1 MFALRRYNTSRMLP
15 FNATV
20 SRMKILIVEDEE
32 RVAHFIQKGLKEEG
46 HAVDVSYDGEDGEF
60 LAEINDYDLIIL
72 DLMLPKKNGITVCRE
87 LRASGVATPILML
100 TARDSVE
107 DKVRGLDAGA
117 DDYLAKPFAFEELLA
132 RVRALLRR
140 QSDNKSPI
148 LSMADLKLDP
158 ISRRV
163 SRNEI
168 PIRLTTKEYALLE
181 YLLRNPNK
189 VLSRTLIGEH
199 VWDMNFDPESNV
211 IDVYISHLRAK
222 IDKGHDTP
230 LLHTLRGQGYLLSD
244 DSPPA

>member
-1 MFALRRYNTSRMLP
+1 
-15 FNATV
+15 
-20 SRMKILIVEDEE
+20 MKILVVEDEE
-32 RVAHFIQKGLKEEG
+32 RVAHFIQKGLQEEG

-72 DLMLPKKNGITVCRE
+72 DLMLPKKNGLVVCRE
-87 LRASGVATPILML
+87 LRASGVATPVLML

-140 QSDNKSPI
+140 QSDNKSPV
-148 LSMADLKLDP
+148 LSIADLELDP

-163 SRNEI
+163 SRAGKA
-168 PIRLTTKEYALLE
+168 IRLTTKEYALLE
-181 YLLRNPNK
+181 YLLRNPGK

-211 IDVYISHLRAK
+211 IDVYISHLRSK
-222 IDKGHDTP
+222 IDKGHDVA
-230 LLHTLRGQGYLLSD
+230 LLHTLRGQGYLLTD

>member
-1 MFALRRYNTSRMLP
+1 
-15 FNATV
+15 
-20 SRMKILIVEDEE
+20 MKILVVEDEE

-72 DLMLPKKNGITVCRE
+72 DLMLPKKNGIVVCRE
-87 LRASGVATPILML
+87 LRASGVATPVLML
-100 TARDSVE
+100 TARDSIE

-148 LSMADLKLDP
+148 LKLADLELDP

-163 SRNEI
+163 TRSGEA
-168 PIRLTTKEYALLE
+168 IRLTTKEYALLE
-181 YLLRNPNK
+181 YLMRNPGK

-211 IDVYISHLRAK
+211 IDVYVSHLRAK
-222 IDKGHDTP
+222 IDKGFEPP

-244 DSPPA
+244 HAPPS

>member
-1 MFALRRYNTSRMLP
+1 MG
-15 FNATV
+15 NAILAT
-20 SRMKILIVEDEE
+20 MKILVVEDEE

-60 LAEINDYDLIIL
+60 MAEVNEYDLIIL

-87 LRASGVATPILML
+87 LRESGVNTPVLML

-117 DDYLAKPFAFEELLA
+117 DDYLPKPFAFEELLA

-140 QSDNKSPI
+140 QSESKTPI
-148 LSMADLKLDP
+148 LKIADLELDP

-163 SRNEI
+163 TRAGK

-181 YLLRNPNK
+181 YMMRNPGK

-211 IDVYISHLRAK
+211 IDVYVSHLRAK
-222 IDKGHDTP
+222 VDKGFDPP
-230 LLHTLRGQGYLLSD
+230 LIHTLRGQGYILTD
-244 DSPPA
+244 EAPPS

>member
-1 MFALRRYNTSRMLP
+1 
-15 FNATV
+15 
-20 SRMKILIVEDEE
+20 MKILVVEDEE

-60 LAEINDYDLIIL
+60 LGEINEYDLIIL

-87 LRASGVATPILML
+87 LRERGVATPVLML

-117 DDYLAKPFAFEELLA
+117 DDYLPKPFAFEELLA

-140 QSDNKSPI
+140 QSESKSPI
-148 LSMADLKLDP
+148 LKVADLELDP
-158 ISRRV
+158 ISRRAT
-163 SRNEI
+163 RAGKN
-168 PIRLTTKEYALLE
+168 IRLTTKEYALLE
-181 YLLRNPNK
+181 YLMRNPGK

-211 IDVYISHLRAK
+211 IDVYVSHLRNK
-222 IDKGHDTP
+222 VDKGFDTP
-230 LLHTLRGQGYLLSD
+230 LIHTLRGQGYILTD
-244 DSPPA
+244 DAPPG

>member
-1 MFALRRYNTSRMLP
+1 
-15 FNATV
+15 
-20 SRMKILIVEDEE
+20 
-32 RVAHFIQKGLKEEG
+32 
-46 HAVDVSYDGEDGEF
+46 DGEF
-60 LAEINDYDLIIL
+60 LAEVNDYDLIIL

-87 LRASGVATPILML
+87 LRASGVSTPVLML

-107 DKVRGLDAGA
+107 DRVRGLDAGA
-117 DDYLAKPFAFEELLA
+117 DDYLPKPFAFEELLA

-140 QSDNKSPI
+140 QSETKTPT
-148 LSMADLKLDP
+148 LKLADLELDP

-163 SRNEI
+163 TRAGK

-181 YLLRNPNK
+181 YLMRNAGK

-222 IDKGHDTP
+222 IDKGFETP

-244 DSPPA
+244 EAPPS

>member
-1 MFALRRYNTSRMLP
+1 
-15 FNATV
+15 
-20 SRMKILIVEDEE
+20 MKILVVEDEE

-46 HAVDVSYDGEDGEF
+46 HAIDLSFDGEDGEF
-60 LAEINDYDLIIL
+60 LAEVNDYDLIIL
-72 DLMLPKKNGITVCRE
+72 DLMLPKKSGITVCRE
-87 LRASGVATPILML
+87 LRDRGIATPVLML

-140 QSDNKSPI
+140 RSESKSPTLKI
-148 LSMADLKLDP
+148 ADLELDP

-163 SRNEI
+163 TRGGKA
-168 PIRLTTKEYALLE
+168 IRLTTKEYALLE
-181 YLLRNPNK
+181 YLLRNPRK

-211 IDVYISHLRAK
+211 IDVYVSHLRSK
-222 IDKGHDTP
+222 VDKGFEVA
-230 LLHTLRGQGYLLSD
+230 LIHTLRGQGYILTD
-244 DSPPA
+244 EAPPS

>member
-1 MFALRRYNTSRMLP
+1 
-15 FNATV
+15 
-20 SRMKILIVEDEE
+20 MKILVVEDEE

-46 HAVDVSYDGEDGEF
+46 HAIDLSFDGEDGEF
-60 LAEINDYDLIIL
+60 LAEVNDYDLIIL
-72 DLMLPKKNGITVCRE
+72 DLMLPKKSGITVCRE
-87 LRASGVATPILML
+87 LRDRGIATPVLML

-140 QSDNKSPI
+140 RSESKSPTLKI
-148 LSMADLKLDP
+148 ADLELDP

-163 SRNEI
+163 TRGGKA
-168 PIRLTTKEYALLE
+168 IRLTTKEYALLE
-181 YLLRNPNK
+181 YLLRNPRK

-211 IDVYISHLRAK
+211 IDVYVSHLRSK
-222 IDKGHDTP
+222 VDKGFDIP
-230 LLHTLRGQGYLLSD
+230 LIHTLRGQGYILTD
-244 DSPPA
+244 EAPPS

>member
-1 MFALRRYNTSRMLP
+1 MLP
-15 FNATV
+15 FNATL
-20 SRMKILIVEDEE
+20 SRMKILVVEDEE

-60 LAEINDYDLIIL
+60 LAEVNDYDLIIL

-87 LRASGVATPILML
+87 LRASGDATPVLML

-140 QSDNKSPI
+140 QSDSKSPV
-148 LSMADLKLDP
+148 LKLANLELDP

-163 SRNEI
+163 SRNDKA
-168 PIRLTTKEYALLE
+168 IRLTTKEYALLE
-181 YLLRNPNK
+181 YLLRNQGK

-211 IDVYISHLRAK
+211 IDVYVSHLRSK
-222 IDKGHDTP
+222 IDKGFEP
-230 LLHTLRGQGYLLSD
+230 SLLHTLRGQGYLLSD
-244 DSPPA
+244 ESPPA